1 MPFIM
6 YHLTHY
12 IPMLLLLLAT
22 YCFLPVISLYPQN
35 THHRLMTMPPTFY
48 AVSLWNTNTSY
59 HLHLICYY
67 LYCTCY
73 HLHAISLW
81 KTNPP
86 AMYPFTSYHP
96 IVTCYRL
103 HPITLWNT
111 NIPTTYRLHAIA
123 YMLSLYGRPIY
134 LLPIAYMLLPT
145 CYHSMDTHAPT
156 AYMLPPIC
164 YHSKVY

>member
-86 AMYPFTSYHP
+86 AMYP
-96 IVTCYRL
+96 L
-103 HPITLWNT
+103 HPITLLLHST
-111 NIPTTYRLHAIA
+111 AYIP
-123 YMLSLYGRPIY
+123 SPYGILIY
-134 LLPIAYMLLPT
+134 PPPIAYMLPPT
-145 CYHSMDTHAPT
+145 CYHSMEDQYTYCLSLTCYCLHAITLCTHAPT
-156 AYMLPPIC
+156 AYRLHATAYML
-164 YHSKVY
+164 SL